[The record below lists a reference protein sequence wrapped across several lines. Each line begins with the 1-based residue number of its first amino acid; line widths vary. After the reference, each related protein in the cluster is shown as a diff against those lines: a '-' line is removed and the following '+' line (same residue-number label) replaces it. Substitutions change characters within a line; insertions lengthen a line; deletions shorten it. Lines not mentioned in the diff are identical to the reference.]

1 MYQAFTGSRFILN
14 SSATAAKLIGHPDLV
29 VDDLLVFHI
38 AFGKT
43 VADVSFNAV
52 ANLGY
57 ANIRFEKSVFIGDTI
72 SVVSEVI
79 GLRENKNGKSGIV
92 YVESIA
98 KILDEIDP
106 PYWSEHIAFTE
117 CHGLEIGHLTP
128 LPYTEEALEI
138 FNRNIETV
146 RSIIQRPLILENI
159 TYILDDPIKKMSEAE
174 FLNNLF
180 HENQD
185 IGMLLDITNLYINS
199 KNHNYDYREWLKTID
214 TGRVVQIHYVGH
226 DERNGL
232 LIDNHSY
239 PTQDGIWDIMRYIKS
254 VCPNLKGSILER
266 DNKFDSM
273 DALRAETRKA
283 KEILFHES

>member
-1 MYQAFTGSRFILN
+1 MDHFKNLEILGSGMGYRQPLRDE
-14 SSATAAKLIGHPDLV
+14 LIFDHSD
-29 VDDLLVFHI
+29 VDFV
-38 AFGKT
+38 
-43 VADVSFNAV
+43 
-52 ANLGY
+52 
-57 ANIRFEKSVFIGDTI
+57 
-72 SVVSEVI
+72 EVI
-79 GLRENKNGKSGIV
+79 GEHFMGKADFTYTELKEVLEEYTVIPHFIGLSLGSSKGVNKS